1 MSRGGAHESRRSDQ
15 PEDTCRAHSTIPR
28 FSRGPTAPQQAAP
41 LRATHDRRA
50 AAATDCG
57 SSAAVVPCRALSGGN
72 LRVVD
77 EAGLACRAAGRGRP
91 PLGRHAA
98 RPAQPGHVPIGSLH
112 SAGTPRQAV
121 SQSRALS
128 QAFGDCQA
136 ASRALRTLPRLEGPQ
151 GDSRPRIALRCNAAS
166 RRCIITCSVA
176 SSSRRRLMLPLPSWA
191 RTLAAAH
198 VG

>member
-1 MSRGGAHESRRSDQ
+1 M
-15 PEDTCRAHSTIPR
+15 
-28 FSRGPTAPQQAAP
+28 PTAQYPASPAAP
-41 LRATHDRRA
+41 RRLSKLRRCVRPTTGALLRRLTA
-50 AAATDCG
+50 AAARR
-57 SSAAVVPCRALSGGN
+57 S
-72 LRVVD
+72 
-77 EAGLACRAAGRGRP
+77 CRAALSPAATCGWWTKRGW
-91 PLGRHAA
+91 HAA
-98 RPAQPGHVPIGSLH
+98 RQGAAGLPSAGTPRAQPGHVPIGSLH

-151 GDSRPRIALRCNAAS
+151 GASKPRIALRCSASS
-166 RRCIITCSVA
+166 RRCIITCSIA

-198 VG
+198 VS